1 MAVHPEIQKKAQREL
16 DQLLGGDRLP
26 TLADQD
32 DLPYISALLK
42 EIYRWHVPLPISI
55 PKLLREDDDYKGYYL
70 PKGAI
75 VLENV
80 WAVFRD
86 PLTYPEPHKFNPER
100 FMKDGKLG
108 SSIRDPGDRV
118 FGSGRRICPG
128 KYFANRAI
136 FLRIATILATF
147 DIEPGANGNGEVASE
162 IRFQEGIV
170 R

>member
-1 MAVHPEIQKKAQREL
+1 MAVHPEIQKKAQGEI

-55 PKLLREDDDYKGYYL
+55 PKSLREDDDYKGYHL

-86 PLTYPEPHKFNPER
+86 PVTYPEPHVFRPER
-100 FMKDGKLG
+100 FLKDGKLDT
-108 SSIRDPGDRV
+108 SVRDPDDRV

-128 KYFANRAI
+128 KHFANRAI

-147 DIEPGANGNGEVASE
+147 DLQPSANETGEIESE